1 MKALNQFVIGF
12 IALAMM
18 SSLGGCLT
26 KETTAT
32 LDSGGPTNNAPT
44 ISGTP
49 SPSVLID
56 KQYSFTPSASDVDN
70 DPLTF
75 SVSGE
80 PTWLNIDA
88 NSGALTGTPTLAN
101 VGTYSG
107 ITVSVTD
114 GSLSSSLPEFRVDV
128 VQNADGSVTLSWAAP
143 ALNEDGTA
151 LTDLAGYKIYYG
163 TSSRNYTTQIPVD
176 LGTTTLVVDNLT
188 PDTYFFAATAINSA
202 DVESQ
207 YSGEAVRMVN

>member
-1 MKALNQFVIGF
+1 MKALNQIVIGF
-12 IALAMM
+12 IVLAMM

-26 KETTAT
+26 KDTTAAV
-32 LDSGGPTNNAPT
+32 DSGGTTNSPPT

-49 SPSVLID
+49 SRSVLID
-56 KQYSFTPSASDVDN
+56 RQYSFRPSASDVDN

-80 PTWLNIDA
+80 PNWLSIDA

-101 VGTYSG
+101 VGTYPG
-107 ITVSVTD
+107 ITVSVSD
-114 GSLSSSLPEFRVDV
+114 GSLSSSWPQFTVDV

-143 ALNEDGTA
+143 TLNEDGTA
-151 LTDLAGYKIYYG
+151 LTDLAGYRIYYG
-163 TSSRNYTTQIPVD
+163 TSSRNYTDQIPVD
-176 LGTTTLVVDNLT
+176 KGTTTLVVDNLT
-188 PDTYFFAATAINSA
+188 PDTYYFAATAINLA

-207 YSGEAVRMVN
+207 YSIEAVRMVN